1 MFPYYEIKIDPY
13 STEDSDGPSS
23 YDYYYYFEFTKPNT
37 LFHGAIRLP

>member
-23 YDYYYYFEFTKPNT
+23 YDYYYYYFEFTKPNNNVKY
-37 LFHGAIRLP
+37 LIV